1 MDCSPPG
8 TSVHGFPRQERCS
21 RLLGSPCQT
30 ITPTYLPPLHHFH
43 KQICFVS
50 PWTWP
55 CDSVWS
61 HSGFLGPSLPL
72 AFKHGHKIWFG
83 QLENFPTT
91 HTYPRGSANSVT
103 ARAQAGGPLSSSFT
117 WWPAGSAP
125 CGMLDWGSQ
134 LFPGCWPQGPPQLLP
149 LGALSRTA
157 YGTATWSPRSSGIES
172 VYRRQPLLHI
182 LFVRD

>member
-1 MDCSPPG
+1 MDCSPPCA
-8 TSVHGFPRQERCS
+8 SVRGFPRQERCS
-21 RLLGSPCQT
+21 GLPGSPCQT

-72 AFKHGHKIWFG
+72 AFKHGHKIWLG
-83 QLENFPTT
+83 QMENFPIT
-91 HTYPRGSANSVT
+91 HTYPRGNADSVT
-103 ARAQAGGPLSSSFT
+103 AGAQVGDPLSSSFT

-125 CGMLDWGSQ
+125 CRTLDWGSQ
-134 LFPGCWPQGPPQLLP
+134 LFPGRWPRGPPQLLP

-157 YGTATWSPRSSGIES
+157 YGTATWCPRSSGTEYLPSAATFAHPIC
-172 VYRRQPLLHI
+172 
-182 LFVRD
+182 